1 MTGSCL
7 IFLCYSVLMG
17 GVVAAPKNI
26 AVFLL
31 YGKTVI

>member
-1 MTGSCL
+1 MPYFC
-7 IFLCYSVLMG
+7 CYSVLMG

-26 AVFLL
+26 VVFLS